1 MWAKKNSKRLSMLP
15 SRLMMIHFFDQFYPV
30 LNVDKKIKIN
40 SVHDIEGKMFLEI
53 EGNIL

>member
-1 MWAKKNSKRLSMLP
+1 MLP
-15 SRLMMIHFFDQFYPV
+15 SRLMMKHFFDQFYPV
-30 LNVDKKIKIN
+30 LDVDKKIKIN